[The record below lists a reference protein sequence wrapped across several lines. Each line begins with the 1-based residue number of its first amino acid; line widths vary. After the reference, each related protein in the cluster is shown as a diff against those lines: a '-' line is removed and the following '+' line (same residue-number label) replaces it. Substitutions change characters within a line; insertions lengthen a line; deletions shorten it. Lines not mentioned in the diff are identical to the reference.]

1 MKALLFISVLFSFY
15 SEQVLLFDCS
25 ILIVLFIVENHLCIY
40 TNVFSKLFAWTR
52 CSLTGIYLILT
63 IPFMR
68 HQITLMFSCRN
79 ELYKFSSF
87 FVSHFYFS
95 CVSQAILPEHLP
107 QLFHCRKCT
116 KKERK
121 CSWWTKIKDFDVVS
135 LKAAITGPTV
145 IISSFIIFHS
155 KNK

>member
-52 CSLTGIYLILT
+52 CYLTGIYLILT

-68 HQITLMFSCRN
+68 MCSCRN

-95 CVSQAILPEHLP
+95 CVSQAILPEYLL
-107 QLFHCRKCT
+107 QLFHWRCRRCT

-121 CSWWTKIKDFDVVS
+121 CIWWTKIKAFDVVS